1 MPHKRDEMALDEAT
15 NYVVASLTRP
25 ARRLVLAIA
34 QTTNPKKAAKLQAK
48 LDALRSSRTAR

>member
-1 MPHKRDEMALDEAT
+1 MPHKRDEMVLDEST
-15 NYVVASLTRP
+15 NYVVEHLNRP

-34 QTTNPKKAAKLQAK
+34 QTSNPKKAAKLQAK